1 MKFNERF
8 DIEVGLQEAQKRFVH
23 RTYNELIWGFVYGL
37 SQDEID
43 GIHRAIASELGN
55 KYISSERI
63 DMLIRSNFFRNL
75 QAIEAIYAYFSPDRV
90 SKRQSINAII
100 HKLLSQSET
109 DLGIQWQDGNFVRKA
124 LHYSIRSWLTTRCIG
139 FVVPVMTAY

>member
-63 DMLIRSNFFRNL
+63 DMFDPLKFF
-75 QAIEAIYAYFSPDRV
+75 
-90 SKRQSINAII
+90 
-100 HKLLSQSET
+100 SEPPS
-109 DLGIQWQDGNFVRKA
+109 D
-124 LHYSIRSWLTTRCIG
+124 
-139 FVVPVMTAY
+139 